1 MSNKSSSKS
10 RLARRLFQSLLM
22 ASGMLAGLVDATAGT
37 AAAAGNEWP
46 TAMGTVQGT
55 RYSSLNQ
62 INKDNASTLIEQ
74 YSVATGVAKGHQG
87 QPLVVNING
96 APRMFVVTPFPNR
109 LIALNAT
116 TGAILWTFKPKI
128 NEYAQG
134 VACCDVVNRGAA
146 YSKGKVVYTLL
157 DGSVVAV
164 NAVTG
169 VQAWKTTL
177 GAVKSG
183 ETLTGA
189 PIIVKDK
196 YVIVG
201 NAGAELGVR
210 GWVAGLNLS
219 TGALLWKAYN
229 TGPDIDVKI
238 SAAANFYPKD
248 RGTDLGSKTW
258 TPPVSPPLGTSSK
271 TDIWKQGG
279 STVWGWFTYDPDL
292 DLVFYGTANPG
303 VWNPDQRLGDNKWSA
318 SIFARNP
325 ATGVA
330 KWAYQ
335 LTPHDGW
342 DYDAMNEVTVIPA
355 PAGVAVPSGKGKVLM
370 HFNKN
375 GYAYSL
381 DAWTGQVLSAPP
393 FVHTTWASSVN
404 LATGAPSVNPG
415 MSPHENQIT
424 GNICPSPLGGKE
436 FSPAAYSD
444 VTGLFYVP
452 GINFCTSLEPL
463 KVAYIP
469 STPYVGADLAFSP
482 DFDTV
487 SAPSAPTA
495 LFGDTYPGRAMGE
508 FIAWNPATG
517 AKEWSFAEALPL
529 WGGVM
534 ATAGN
539 VVFYGTLDKHFKARD
554 AVTGALLFDTTL
566 ECGIVGNPVTYM
578 GSDGKQRVAVY
589 TGVGWLP
596 GSFAGGACPNGSN
609 HGDEDDEDD
618 EDGRKVTP
626 NSSGRLHVFRLP

>member
-1 MSNKSSSKS
+1 MGNTLQWKTRSIHEIFRSF
-10 RLARRLFQSLLM
+10 LIVPVL
-22 ASGMLAGLVDATAGT
+22 LAGAADTMAAP
-37 AAAAGNEWP
+37 AAATGDEWTTP
-46 TAMGTVQGT
+46 MGTLQGT

-62 INKDNASTLIEQ
+62 INSDNANTLIEQ
-74 YSVATGVAKGHQG
+74 FSITTGVPKGHQG
-87 QPLVVNING
+87 QPLVVTING
-96 APRMFVVTPFPNR
+96 APRMFVVTPYPNR

-116 TGAILWTFKPKI
+116 TGAILWTFRPSVK
-128 NEYAQG
+128 EYSQG

-146 YSKGKVVYTLL
+146 YSSGKVVYTLL

-169 VQAWKTTL
+169 AQIWKATL
-177 GAVKSG
+177 GSVKAG

-210 GWVAGLNLS
+210 GWVAALNLS
-219 TGALLWKAYN
+219 TGKLVWKAYN
-229 TGPDIDVKI
+229 TGPDVDVKI
-238 SAAANFYPKD
+238 NASTNFYTKD
-248 RGTDLGSKTW
+248 RGTNLGSKTW
-258 TPPVSPPLGTSSK
+258 TPPANPPLGTSSK

-292 DLVFYGTANPG
+292 NLLYYGTANPG

-325 ATGVA
+325 DTGVA
-330 KWAYQ
+330 AWAYQ

-355 PAGVAVPSGKGKVLM
+355 PSGVSVPSNKGKVLM

-375 GYAYSL
+375 GYAYML

-393 FVHTTWASSVN
+393 FVHATWASSIN
-404 LATGAPSVNPG
+404 LATGAPAVNPG
-415 MSPHENQIT
+415 MDPHENHIT

-444 VTGLFYVP
+444 ATGLFYIP

-463 KVAYIP
+463 KAAYVP
-469 STPYVGADLAFSP
+469 STPYIGADLAFSP

-487 SAPSAPTA
+487 TEPTAPTTLIGGA
-495 LFGDTYPGRAMGE
+495 YTGRAMGE

-517 AKEWSFAEALPL
+517 AKEWSFGETFPL
-529 WGGVM
+529 WGGVL

-566 ECGIVGNPVTYM
+566 ECGIVGNPITYT

-596 GSFAGGACPNGSN
+596 GAFSGGSCPTVS
-609 HGDEDDEDD
+609 GDGEDDEDSSVQGANRT
-618 EDGRKVTP
+618 GRV
-626 NSSGRLHVFRLP
+626 HVFMLP

>member
-1 MSNKSSSKS
+1 MGNTSDRKSMQI
-10 RLARRLFQSLLM
+10 RRLFRAFVLV
-22 ASGMLAGLVDATAGT
+22 SGVLAGVADATAG
-37 AAAAGNEWP
+37 AAAATGNEWP

-62 INKDNASTLIEQ
+62 INKDNANTLTEQ
-74 YSVATGVAKGHQG
+74 FSVATGVPKGHQG
-87 QPLVVNING
+87 QPLVVTING
-96 APRMFVVTPFPNR
+96 APRMFVVTPYPNR

-116 TGAILWTFKPKI
+116 TGQILWTYKPSVK
-128 NEYAQG
+128 EYSQG
-134 VACCDVVNRGAA
+134 IACCDVVNRGAA
-146 YSKGKVVYTLL
+146 YSSGKVVYTLL

-164 NAVTG
+164 NASTG
-169 VQAWKTTL
+169 TQVWKTTL
-177 GAVKSG
+177 GQVKTG

-210 GWVAGLNLS
+210 GWVAALNLS
-219 TGALLWKAYN
+219 TGSLLWKAYN
-229 TGPDIDVKI
+229 TGPDADVKI
-238 SAAANFYPKD
+238 NAANNFYAKD
-248 RGTDLGSKTW
+248 RGTNLGSKTW
-258 TPPVSPPLGTSSK
+258 TPPANPPLGTSSK
-271 TDIWKQGG
+271 VDIWKQGG
-279 STVWGWFTYDPDL
+279 ATVWGWFTYDPDL

-318 SIFARNP
+318 AIFARNP

-355 PAGVAVPSGKGKVLM
+355 PSGVSVPSNKGKVLM

-375 GYAYSL
+375 GYAYML

-393 FVHTTWASSVN
+393 FVHTTWAGEIN
-404 LATGAPSVNPG
+404 LASGAPSVNPG
-415 MSPHENQIT
+415 MNPHENHIT

-444 VTGLFYVP
+444 ATGLFYVP

-463 KVAYIP
+463 KAAYIP
-469 STPYVGADLAFSP
+469 STPYIGAELAFSP
-482 DFDTV
+482 DFDT
-487 SAPSAPTA
+487 ATAPTA
-495 LFGDTYPGRAMGE
+495 PTTPIGPYTGRAMGE

-517 AKEWSFAEALPL
+517 TKAWSIGEIFPL
-529 WGGVM
+529 WGGVL

-539 VVFYGTLDKHFKARD
+539 VVFYGTLDKHFKALD
-554 AVTGALLFDTTL
+554 AVTGNVLFDTVL
-566 ECGIVGNPVTYM
+566 ECGIVGNPITYL
-578 GSDGKQRVAVY
+578 GSDNKQRVAVY

-596 GSFAGGACPNGSN
+596 GAFSGGACPKVSE
-609 HGDEDDEDD
+609 EDDGEDS
-618 EDGRKVTP
+618 VVVSNPT
-626 NSSGRLHVFRLP
+626 GRLHVFTLP